1 MSSIEIPLMFGIFS
15 RGSRS
20 CSRDDFKY
28 CCLQRLNLKSD
39 ISERELDM
47 LLNRRLEAKTHMDQD
62 DFVKIFKDPIRR
74 AQELRNEEATQ

>member
-1 MSSIEIPLMFGIFS
+1 M
-15 RGSRS
+15 
-20 CSRDDFKY
+20 
-28 CCLQRLNLKSD
+28 KSD

-74 AQELRNEEATQ
+74 AQELRNEEATQQFNQTSILNKSMGFDPNNRDNR